1 MAEVPVAAGLR
12 LVEAQ
17 LQGQIRALA
26 FLRGTPDAARH
37 QELRHGGLLVI
48 SFNFLLA
55 YVFSFH
61 IKFRTIFYV
70 LH

>member
-1 MAEVPVAAGLR
+1 MAEVPVVAGLR

-37 QELRHGGLLVI
+37 QELRHGGLLQSLYSI
-48 SFNFLLA
+48 L
-55 YVFSFH
+55 Y
-61 IKFRTIFYV
+61 
-70 LH
+70 

>member
-1 MAEVPVAAGLR
+1 MDTVLESMWRVPVVAGLR

-37 QELRHGGLLVI
+37 QELRHGGLLQ
-48 SFNFLLA
+48 
-55 YVFSFH
+55 SFH
-61 IKFRTIFYV
+61 SIFY
-70 LH
+70 